1 LQPEKDTLEATIALW
16 HEVNRR
22 LILPIE
28 QMGCDVIDMGV
39 GLAALFEG
47 LQRGLIPREDVPPAL
62 ARQLLDGGQAASS
75 AGRLDAAAAALDLLR
90 RGVDGDRYPALR
102 AIADG
107 AQALAA
113 RYPLVQEIAFTCG
126 RGTMANAGH
135 SNALWTFLMPFSR
148 FFGHYAGQIY
158 KIDEQLP
165 ADPDDEAL
173 HRTFERVVCR
183 MLDRE
188 AFGILCNALSCCAFT
203 FVVFSQGGEGERL
216 DDTDLLVRTL
226 HQYGIHTSREE
237 LLWFAQA
244 FWAQSI
250 DLKAQHGWRPP
261 SAADL
266 PRRVYEGL
274 ALVLE
279 RPVAELMHWMDM
291 LIEVWMDHARE
302 RLQKFGYDATWL
314 G

>member
-1 LQPEKDTLEATIALW
+1 
-16 HEVNRR
+16 V
-22 LILPIE
+22 
-28 QMGCDVIDMGV
+28 
-39 GLAALFEG
+39 
-47 LQRGLIPREDVPPAL
+47 
-62 ARQLLDGGQAASS
+62 SS
-75 AGRLDAAAAALDLLR
+75 AGRLEAAVSAVELLR
-90 RGVDGDRYPALR
+90 RGVDGEHYPALR
-102 AIADG
+102 AVADG
-107 AQALAA
+107 PQALVA
-113 RYPLVQEIAFTCG
+113 RYPGAQEIVFTCG

-148 FFGHYAGQIY
+148 FFGHYSGQIY

-165 ADPDDEAL
+165 PTGDDKAL
-173 HRTFERVVCR
+173 RRVFARVVRR

-188 AFGILCNALSCCAFT
+188 VLGILCTALSCCAFT
-203 FVVFSQGGEGERL
+203 FAIFGQDGAGEQL

-226 HQYGIHTSREE
+226 QQYGIRTSREE
-237 LLWFAQA
+237 LIWFAQA

-266 PRRVYEGL
+266 PHRVYEGL

-279 RPVAELMHWMDM
+279 QPVAELMRWMDM
-291 LIEVWMDHARE
+291 LIAVWVDHARALL
-302 RLQKFGYDATWL
+302 RKFGYDTEWL